1 MKFLWF
7 FIVVLLVGISFFTER
22 EPPAPRVTETQ
33 SSAAASIPTS
43 VGIPPQV
50 VGGSLPKSSVKQ
62 DEDAPRLQKIAGLAR
77 FALPTQDTREALMNA
92 LSNPELQA
100 SLSRILEAS
109 DFQTYQPDQE
119 KLRMNAVS
127 VLGLILKH
135 KDVRH
140 RDAIVGFMRQR
151 ILAVDFDRMKDIR
164 VKQSVY
170 GDITEMLMILK
181 QYDFETFE
189 DVAQR
194 IGETNSK
201 ALQTALAASR

>member
-7 FIVVLLVGISFFTER
+7 IIVVLLAGISFFMER
-22 EPPAPRVTETQ
+22 EPPAPRVTET
-33 SSAAASIPTS
+33 SGSAAALIPTS
-43 VGIPPQV
+43 VGIPPPAREV
-50 VGGSLPKSSVKQ
+50 SLPKSTPGQ
-62 DEDAPRLQKIAGLAR
+62 DEDAPRLHKIAGLAR
-77 FALPTQDTREALMNA
+77 FALPTQKTREALMSA
-92 LSNPELQA
+92 LSDPELQA
-100 SLSRILEAS
+100 SLPRILEAS

-135 KDVRH
+135 KDISQRE
-140 RDAIVGFMRQR
+140 AIVRFIKQR
-151 ILAVDFDRMKDIR
+151 ILAVDFDRMQDIR
-164 VKQSVY
+164 VKQSIY

-181 QYDFETFE
+181 QYDTETFE

-201 ALQTALAASR
+201 VLQTALAASR